1 MFLRNPVSQY
11 PRKNV
16 TKNVK
21 MFTGA
26 NFVHNLSMSAQ
37 IINHCQFQSR
47 DYIED
52 LNFKVLLLYDALLN
66 AGNAETSKSINHKVC
81 IPYVQPCFKS

>member
-37 IINHCQFQSR
+37 IINHCQFQSWN
-47 DYIED
+47 YKEE
-52 LNFKVLLLYDALLN
+52 LKFSYLTNFIHNDMHTL
-66 AGNAETSKSINHKVC
+66 
-81 IPYVQPCFKS
+81 